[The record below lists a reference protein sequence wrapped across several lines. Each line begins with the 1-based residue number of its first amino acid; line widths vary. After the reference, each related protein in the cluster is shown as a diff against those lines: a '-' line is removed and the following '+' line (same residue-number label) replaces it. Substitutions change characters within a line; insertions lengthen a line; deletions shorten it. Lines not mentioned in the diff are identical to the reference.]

1 MVREAGTTPSSGSAG
16 DGIANDTAREALALY
31 MAGDL
36 ARATERC
43 EQVLAEHPDHADA
56 LNMLGILMHQTGA
69 SARAV
74 ELLRRAITNNP
85 ASAAFHN
92 NLGKVLEEQGALHD
106 ALAEYEQA
114 QRLEPGQADGC
125 FNLGV
130 VLQKLGRLEE
140 AQAQYREALRIRPHD
155 GACQFN
161 LGNVLAAR
169 GRLTEAVDAY
179 RRVIQQHPESVEA
192 LTNLGN
198 VLHRLGRFDAAR
210 EAHGQA
216 LRLRPNDPL
225 CHNHLGNDLL
235 ALGESKAALEHY
247 RQALNLR
254 PSFTE
259 AQQNLGNALM
269 SLGQG
274 EQALT
279 VFAQALRINPQ
290 SLEARQGLVSALQ
303 LLRPDRHRLDI
314 EELLRQCYRS
324 PEIAHQ
330 PLARISAAQLRY
342 KHHLA
347 HGANFDGSEGR
358 NCMHAL
364 ARDELLHQLLRKTV
378 NVDSSFELIL
388 TEMRRALLLE
398 YAQAEEIA
406 QEEKALIGALAL
418 QCCNN
423 EYVFD
428 VTTDEQ
434 RLLAVLCERCEHPLN
449 TPLAP
454 STTGREAAL
463 LLLSMY
469 RPLHDLANAT
479 DLAAIATNKW
489 CEPLQPLIERTL
501 KEPLKEQAIEKD
513 IERLGDI
520 EDLTSRVVRAQYEE
534 NPYPRWVDVPRYP
547 KVDLTTSLRRSF
559 PHLLPPPFLNGPIKV
574 LVAGCGTGQEPIRTA
589 LARENVELL
598 ALDLSLRSLAYGIR
612 MARKLGVDNIR
623 FVQGDILQLRAL
635 DEQFHV
641 IECAGVLHHMD
652 EPIGG
657 WRVLVDKLVAGGLMK
672 IGLYSEAARKVVVV
686 AREYIR
692 DQGLVPTPGN
702 IKLLRTRIIRG
713 EVAPE
718 FAELT
723 ESEDFY
729 TLSSCRDLLFHARE
743 QRFALPQIRAAL
755 EELGL
760 AFIGFE
766 LPTRQ
771 MKHRYRELFPQD
783 TRMTDLSS
791 WQHFEQ
797 LYPGAFSGMYVFWCQ
812 KA

>member
-1 MVREAGTTPSSGSAG
+1 MVREADTTSSSSSTVG
-16 DGIANDTAREALALY
+16 GITNDATREALALY
-31 MAGDL
+31 KAGDL
-36 ARATERC
+36 ARARERY
-43 EQVLAEHPDHADA
+43 EEVLARYPDHADA
-56 LNMLGILMHQTGA
+56 LHMLGILMYQAGA

-74 ELLRRAITNNP
+74 ELLRRAVTNNP
-85 ASAAFHN
+85 ASAVFHN
-92 NLGKVLEEQGALHD
+92 NLGKVLEEQGALQD

-125 FNLGV
+125 FNMGV

-140 AQAQYREALRIRPHD
+140 AQAQYCEALRIRPHD

-161 LGNVLAAR
+161 LANVLAAC
-169 GRLTEAVDAY
+169 GRLAEAVDAY
-179 RRVIQQHPESVEA
+179 ERVIQQHPESVEA

-210 EAHGQA
+210 EAHEQT

-235 ALGESKAALEHY
+235 ALGKSQAALEHY

-254 PSFTE
+254 PSFAE
-259 AQQNLGNALM
+259 AQQNLGNALL

-274 EQALT
+274 EEALT
-279 VFAQALRINPQ
+279 AFAQALRINPQ
-290 SLEARQGLVSALQ
+290 LMESRQGLVSALQ
-303 LLRPDRHRLDI
+303 LLRPDRYRPDI
-314 EELLRQCYRS
+314 EELLRQCYHS

-330 PLARISAAQLRY
+330 PLARISATQLRY
-342 KHHLA
+342 KHKLA
-347 HGANFDGSEGR
+347 HGVSFGGGEGR
-358 NCMHAL
+358 NRMHAL
-364 ARDELLHQLLRKTV
+364 ARDELLHQLLCKTV
-378 NVDSSFELIL
+378 NVDPSFELIL
-388 TEMRRALLLE
+388 TELRRALLLE
-398 YAQAEEIA
+398 YVQAEEIA
-406 QEEKALIGALAL
+406 HEEKALIGALAL
-418 QCCNN
+418 QCCSN
-423 EYVFD
+423 EYVFN
-428 VTTDEQ
+428 VTTNEQ
-434 RLLAVLCERCEHPLN
+434 HLLAVLRERCERSLNIPL
-449 TPLAP
+449 TP
-454 STTGREAAL
+454 STSAHEAAL
-463 LLLSMY
+463 LLLSLY
-469 RPLHDLANAT
+469 QPLRELANAT
-479 DLAAIATNKW
+479 DLAATATSKW
-489 CEPLQPLIERTL
+489 CKPLQPLIERTL
-501 KEPLKEQAIEKD
+501 KEPLEEQAIEKG

-520 EDLTSRVVRAQYEE
+520 EDLTSQAVRAQYEE
-534 NPYPRWVDVPRYP
+534 NPYPRWADVPRCS

-574 LVAGCGTGQEPIRTA
+574 LVAGCGTGQEPIRIA
-589 LARENVELL
+589 LARENVELS
-598 ALDLSLRSLAYGIR
+598 ALDLSRRSLAYGIR

-623 FVQGDILQLRAL
+623 FMQGDILQLRVL

-652 EPIGG
+652 EPISG

-672 IGLYSEAARKVVVV
+672 IGLYSEAARKVVVT

-692 DQGLVPTPGN
+692 EQGLVPTPGN
-702 IKLLRTRIIRG
+702 IKSLRTRIIRG
-713 EVAPE
+713 EVATE

-729 TLSSCRDLLFHARE
+729 TLSSCRDLLFHTRE
-743 QRFALPQIRAAL
+743 QRFTLSQIRAAL
-755 EELGL
+755 EELSL
-760 AFIGFE
+760 AFVGFE

-771 MKHRYRELFPQD
+771 TKHRYRELFPQD

-797 LYPGAFSGMYVFWCQ
+797 LYPGVFSGMYVFWCQ

>member
-1 MVREAGTTPSSGSAG
+1 MAS
-16 DGIANDTAREALALY
+16 EALTLY
-31 MAGDL
+31 KAGEL
-36 ARATERC
+36 ARARERY
-43 EQVLAEHPDHADA
+43 EQVLAEYPDHADA
-56 LNMLGILMHQTGA
+56 LHMLGIVMFQTGA
-69 SARAV
+69 SGRAV

-92 NLGKVLEEQGALHD
+92 NLGKVLEEQGVLQD

-140 AQAQYREALRIRPHD
+140 AQVQYCEALRIRPHD
-155 GACQFN
+155 SACQFN

-169 GRLTEAVDAY
+169 GRLAEAAEAY
-179 RRVIQQHPESVEA
+179 REVVQLQPESVEA

-198 VLHRLGRFDAAR
+198 TLYRLGRFDAAR

-216 LRLRPNDPL
+216 LRLRPTDPL
-225 CHNHLGNDLL
+225 CHNHLGNDLI
-235 ALGESKAALEHY
+235 ALGESEAAVEHY

-254 PSFTE
+254 PSFVE

-279 VFAQALRINPQ
+279 AFTQALRINPQ
-290 SLEARQGLVSALQ
+290 LLEAQQGLVSALQ
-303 LLRPDRHRLDI
+303 LLRLDRYRSDI

-330 PLARISAAQLRY
+330 SLARISAAQLRY
-342 KHHLA
+342 KHNLA
-347 HGANFDGSEGR
+347 HGARFGGSEGR
-358 NCMHAL
+358 NRMRAL
-364 ARDELLHQLLRKTV
+364 ARDELLHQLLCKTV
-378 NVDSSFELIL
+378 SVDPLFELIL
-388 TEMRRALLLE
+388 TEMRRTLLLE
-398 YAQAEEIA
+398 HAQAEEIA
-406 QEEKALIGALAL
+406 KEEKALIGALAL

-423 EYVFD
+423 EYVFN

-434 RLLAVLCERCEHPLN
+434 HLLAVLRERCEHPLD
-449 TPLAP
+449 TSLAP
-454 STTGREAAL
+454 STRLGTDL
-463 LLLSMY
+463 LLLSLY

-479 DLAAIATNKW
+479 DLAAVAINKW

-501 KEPLKEQAIEKD
+501 KEPLQEQAIEKD

-520 EDLTSRVVRAQYEE
+520 GDLTSQAVRAQYEE
-534 NPYPRWVDVPRYP
+534 NPYPRWVDVPRYS
-547 KVDLTTSLRRSF
+547 KVDLITSLRRSF
-559 PHLLPPPFLNGPIKV
+559 PHLLPPPFLDGPIKV
-574 LVAGCGTGQEPIRTA
+574 LVAGCGTGQEPIRIA

-598 ALDLSLRSLAYGIR
+598 ALDLSRRSLAYGIR

-623 FVQGDILQLRAL
+623 FVQGDVLQLHAL

-641 IECAGVLHHMD
+641 IECAGVLHHME
-652 EPIGG
+652 EPISG
-657 WRVLVDKLVAGGLMK
+657 WRVLVDKLVDGGLMK
-672 IGLYSEAARKVVVV
+672 IGLYSEAARKVVVA

-692 DQGLVPTPGN
+692 DQGLVPTPDD
-702 IKLLRTRIIRG
+702 IKSLRTRIIQG

-743 QRFALPQIRAAL
+743 RRFTLPQIHVAL
-755 EELGL
+755 KELGL
-760 AFIGFE
+760 AFIGLE

-771 MKHRYRELFPQD
+771 MKHRYRQLFPQD
-783 TRMTDLSS
+783 TRMIDLSS

>member
-1 MVREAGTTPSSGSAG
+1 MVREPGTTPSSGSAV
-16 DGIANDTAREALALY
+16 DGIANDTARQALALY
-31 MAGDL
+31 KAGDL
-36 ARATERC
+36 ARARERY
-43 EQVLAEHPDHADA
+43 EQVLARHPDHADA
-56 LNMLGILMHQTGA
+56 LHMLGILMHQTGA

-74 ELLRRAITNNP
+74 ELLRRAISNNP

-92 NLGKVLEEQGALHD
+92 NLGKVLEEQGALQD

-114 QRLEPGQADGC
+114 QRLEPEQADGC

-155 GACQFN
+155 SACQFN
-161 LGNVLAAR
+161 LANVLAAC
-169 GRLTEAVDAY
+169 GHLAEAVDAY
-179 RRVIQQHPESVEA
+179 ERVILQHPGSVKA

-235 ALGESKAALEHY
+235 ALGESEAAVECYL
-247 RQALNLR
+247 QALRLV
-254 PSFTE
+254 PEFAE

-269 SLGQG
+269 SLGRA
-274 EQALT
+274 EQALAA
-279 VFAQALRINPQ
+279 FAQALRINPHL
-290 SLEARQGLVSALQ
+290 LEARQGLVSALQ
-303 LLRPDRHRLDI
+303 LLRPDRHRPDI
-314 EELLRQCYRS
+314 EELLGQCYRS
-324 PEIAHQ
+324 SEIAHQ
-330 PLARISAAQLRY
+330 PLARISASQLRY
-342 KHHLA
+342 KHDLA
-347 HGANFDGSEGR
+347 HGASLGGSEGHDR
-358 NCMHAL
+358 MQAL
-364 ARDELLHQLLRKTV
+364 ARDELLHQLLCKTV
-378 NVDSSFELIL
+378 NVDPLFEQIL

-398 YAQAEEIA
+398 YAQAEEIG

-423 EYVFD
+423 EYVFN

-434 RLLAVLCERCEHPLN
+434 RLLAVLREWCEHRAE
-449 TPLAP
+449 TPLVP
-454 STTGREAAL
+454 STKLETAL
-463 LLLSMY
+463 LILALY
-469 RPLHDLANAT
+469 LPFHELANAT
-479 DLAAIATNKW
+479 DLAAVATNKW
-489 CEPLQPLIERTL
+489 CEPLQPLIKHTL
-501 KEPLKEQAIEKD
+501 KEPLEEQATAKD
-513 IERLGDI
+513 IGLLGGI
-520 EDLTSRVVRAQYEE
+520 EDPTSLAVRAQYEE
-534 NPYPRWVDVPRYP
+534 NPYPRWANVPRYS
-547 KVDLTTSLRRSF
+547 KMDLTTSLRRSF

-574 LVAGCGTGQEPIRTA
+574 LVAGCGTGQEPIRIA

-598 ALDLSLRSLAYGIR
+598 ALDLSRRSLAYGIR

-635 DEQFHV
+635 EEQFHV
-641 IECAGVLHHMD
+641 IECAGVLHHLD
-652 EPIGG
+652 EPISG
-657 WRVLVDKLVAGGLMK
+657 WRMLVDKLVAGGLMK
-672 IGLYSEAARKVVVV
+672 IGLYSEAARKVVVA

-692 DQGLVPTPGN
+692 EQGLIPN
-702 IKLLRTRIIRG
+702 DADIKSLRTRIIRG
-713 EVAPE
+713 EIAPE

-743 QRFALPQIRAAL
+743 HRFTLPQIHAAL

-771 MKHRYRELFPQD
+771 MKHRYRQLFPQD
-783 TRMTDLSS
+783 TCMTDLSS